1 MKKPSRFLRELT
13 PAASQAVEEHPAGFD
28 ALKSWRLARARADE
42 IPAYLVFH
50 NSTLAEI
57 VRRAPRT
64 KEELA
69 AVPGVGPAKL
79 ERYGD
84 ALLAALAS

>member
-1 MKKPSRFLRELT
+1 
-13 PAASQAVEEHPAGFD
+13 V
-28 ALKSWRLARARADE
+28 
-42 IPAYLVFH
+42 IFH

-64 KEELA
+64 REELSM
-69 AVPGVGPAKL
+69 VPGVGPAKL

-84 ALLAALAS
+84 EVLAALAARA